1 MEEGVIRHTL
11 DLLVNLYDSTTGRT
25 VEEREVR
32 FEKEGKKCPA
42 MYRGEGTYVFLNAG
56 RDNSLMHISV
66 KGFEPVQL
74 DIDYEK
80 LDKILPAV
88 DVFLIPSENSS
99 GGEALITIKGNLTG
113 LVSVEAVHPGRPVTT
128 IRDIDLKRRTM
139 TVFMPNRRM
148 NMTQSRYALL
158 NAEKQTFETIE
169 VETELSDRKIRVKQ
183 NPSEEFPANSPVC
196 RIVYGQVE
204 KDGTYLLRVRDDGK
218 NLKYLVKYVVDG
230 QSRYKVIDFHESEGV
245 SLD

>member
-1 MEEGVIRHTL
+1 MDEGVIRHML
-11 DLLVNLYDSTTGRT
+11 DLLVNLYDSTTGKA

-32 FEKEGKKCPA
+32 FEREGNKTPA

-56 RDNSLMHISV
+56 RDNSLMQINV
-66 KGFEPVQL
+66 KGFEPFKTYL
-74 DIDYEK
+74 DYEK

-88 DVFLIPSENSS
+88 DAFLIPSENAKQ
-99 GGEALITIKGNLTG
+99 GESLVTLKGKLTG

-128 IRDIDLKRRTM
+128 IRDMDPKRRTM

-148 NMTQSRYALL
+148 NLTQSRYALL
-158 NAEKQTFETIE
+158 NTEKQTFETIE
-169 VETELSDRKIRVKQ
+169 VEAELSDRKIRVKQ
-183 NPSEEFPANSPVC
+183 NPTEEFPPNSPIC

-204 KDGTYLLRVRDDGK
+204 EDGTYLLRVRDDGK

-230 QSRYKVIDFHESEGV
+230 QSRYKVIDFHEPEEV